1 MRFSNVYF
9 CVVYYIIIIIVT
21 TYCFVSHGTRPLTII
36 CKPGERPSG
45 ISKILAMSFLEI
57 IKLIYIN
64 PVILAVWI
72 KIYNLDLRRDVQ
84 CLPFKILLQTS
95 TTIFFNVLLDFIFYF
110 NCWALDKI
118 KEDIAIDW
126 LVTVYRNMSGHYAS
140 LEETCSLYTNNVQPY
155 IVLKK
160 VEDLY
165 LKLMSKFKIPNLR
178 YQFIFKPT
186 L

>member
-1 MRFSNVYF
+1 MSSVCHSKYCCHNFFSTF
-9 CVVYYIIIIIVT
+9 CW
-21 TYCFVSHGTRPLTII
+21 
-36 CKPGERPSG
+36 
-45 ISKILAMSFLEI
+45 ILS
-57 IKLIYIN
+57 
-64 PVILAVWI
+64 
-72 KIYNLDLRRDVQ
+72 
-84 CLPFKILLQTS
+84 
-95 TTIFFNVLLDFIFYF
+95 F

-140 LEETCSLYTNNVQPY
+140 VEETCSLYTNNVQPC

-165 LKLMSKFKIPNLR
+165 VKLMSKFKIPNLR

-186 L
+186 LWITSTQCWLKIDDACKNKKKLLYPMNY